1 MAERLQ
7 KFLARTGV
15 GSRRQIE
22 DWVRQGR
29 IDVNGSPAQLGLQVS
44 GTDQI
49 RIDGKPVQVSEF
61 RQRRRVLAYY
71 KPVGEVATRRDPD
84 GRPTVFDRL
93 PALRNGR
100 WIAVGRLDLNTQGL
114 LLLTNDGELA
124 NRLMHPS
131 SRIEREYAVRV
142 LGEVSAEML
151 KRLRDGV
158 VLEDGV
164 ARFDEL
170 RERGGEGANRWYH
183 AVLRE
188 GRNRE
193 VRRLWESQ
201 GVAVSRLSRVRYGP
215 VVLRRGLRPGSWDE
229 LDEAQIRALLAA
241 VGYRPD
247 DEAEEGAARYH
258 RSFEP
263 GGAKPG
269 GFRGRSRTAASE
281 SHQPRKPW
289 DAKPA
294 QRQGSQSGVKNG
306 PRHPREP
313 EAIRS
318 AKPSRDERAETPRP
332 QESFNPWSARPGRSS
347 DRAGEPMSGPRRPFS
362 PGRARSG
369 R

>member
-7 KFLARTGV
+7 KFLARAGV

-29 IDVNGSPAQLGLQVS
+29 IAVNGVPAQLGLQVS
-44 GTDQI
+44 GADRIQ
-49 RIDGKPVQVSEF
+49 IDGKPVQVREF

-84 GRPTVFDRL
+84 GRPTVFDQL
-93 PALRNGR
+93 PALRDGR
-100 WIAVGRLDLNTQGL
+100 WVAVGRLDLNTQGL

-142 LGEVSAEML
+142 LGDVPAEML
-151 KRLRDGV
+151 KRLREGV
-158 VLEDGV
+158 VLEDGL
-164 ARFDEL
+164 ARFDDL
-170 RERGGEGANRWYH
+170 RAAGGEGANRWYH
-183 AVLRE
+183 VVLRE

-229 LDEAQIRALLAA
+229 LDEAQIKALLVA

-247 DEAEEGAARYH
+247 DEVEEAAGKYRRPFEAGAAK
-258 RSFEP
+258 S
-263 GGAKPG
+263 G
-269 GFRGRSRTAASE
+269 GFRGASRAAE
-281 SHQPRKPW
+281 PKNRQPRTPW
-289 DAKPA
+289 NAKPGERQQSRSGEGSEPPRPRKSGDIRPA
-294 QRQGSQSGVKNG
+294 KPHRDQRAEA
-306 PRHPREP
+306 PRPRESFDP
-313 EAIRS
+313 WNARS
-318 AKPSRDERAETPRP
+318 
-332 QESFNPWSARPGRSS
+332 GRSS
-347 DRAGEPMSGPRRPFS
+347 GGKGEPVSGPRRPFN